1 MTIIDSRPARTGDRA
16 SGFSRR
22 APEDAQPIVTATA
35 SFTIDALSEAE
46 VVDLI
51 LSRRGALSAGSPRL
65 VVTPNMNHLAMLQ
78 RSEML
83 GTAYRRADL
92 HLADG
97 WPVVSLARSLGSE
110 VVDRTTGSGILER
123 LAEVDAAGRR
133 LFLIG
138 GSSSDASRRAAAR
151 LASAGWNVRSNEASQ
166 AFLAHPDAPTVLA
179 REIRAH
185 RADLVLI
192 GVGAVKQEALAL
204 QLMAAAGVPAVYL
217 GVGAGV
223 DFLAGE
229 VARAPRWM
237 QAANLEFLHRM
248 MTEPGR
254 LVKRYIGDLPGF
266 AGVVRRSRRAARVA
280 APAGVERTAVA
291 PGRDVAIG

>member
-1 MTIIDSRPARTGDRA
+1 M
-16 SGFSRR
+16 
-22 APEDAQPIVTATA
+22 TATA
-35 SFTIDALSEAE
+35 SFTIDELSEAE
-46 VVDLI
+46 VVEMI
-51 LSRRGALSAGSPRL
+51 LSRRGPLSAGTARL

-97 WPVVSLARSLGSE
+97 WPVVRLARSLGSG

-138 GSSSDASRRAAAR
+138 GSSSEASRRASAR
-151 LASAGWNVRSNEASQ
+151 LASAGWNVRSNEASEE
-166 AFLAHPDAPTVLA
+166 FLASPEAPAVLA
-179 REIRAH
+179 REIREH
-185 RADLVLI
+185 QADLVLI

-217 GVGAGV
+217 GVGAGI

-254 LVKRYIGDLPGF
+254 LVKRYVGDLPGF
-266 AGVVRRSRRAARVA
+266 AGVVRRSRRAAKNLTLAKDATPLGGRGG
-280 APAGVERTAVA
+280 GVIV
-291 PGRDVAIG
+291 D